1 MNEHIPKPK
10 RLSFQRKKKRRFAM
24 TNTNPSFWKIPEA
37 ALWSRN
43 TTGQP
48 KKRIKNVLYAG
59 ISGALDQTILRDA
72 KNYNA
77 LNVIRRFC
85 KLNIYGFY
93 FG

>member
-1 MNEHIPKPK
+1 M
-10 RLSFQRKKKRRFAM
+10 
-24 TNTNPSFWKIPEA
+24 
-37 ALWSRN
+37 WSRN

-85 KLNIYGFY
+85 KLNICGFY